1 MYTLQIEAFLRHKE
15 GPYPFPNSGGFIGRS
30 RKMKEFL
37 QLSWEVYKKILKDNQ
52 REDQSAA
59 ALAFLL
65 SNDNS
70 IVLDTK
76 THIIMKLS
84 TIPARQTQQL

>member
-37 QLSWEVYKKILKDNQ
+37 QLSWEVCKKMLKSDQ
-52 REDQSAA
+52 KEDQTAA

-65 SNDNS
+65 SKENS

-76 THIIMKLS
+76 THVIMKLS
-84 TIPARQTQQL
+84 TIPVRQTQQL

>member
-1 MYTLQIEAFLRHKE
+1 M
-15 GPYPFPNSGGFIGRS
+15 
-30 RKMKEFL
+30 
-37 QLSWEVYKKILKDNQ
+37 LKDNQ

-65 SNDNS
+65 SKENS